1 MTGKESRTE
10 LLLPED
16 DGILAGRVTP
26 ESTAYLGSV
35 LAELS
40 GRCMIGYAPDSPFAQ
55 ATAYSIAGA
64 AAAAGGQIVMVSDC
78 VPVELGAA
86 SVAGDCDT
94 VLHIDNPHMH
104 IYAKGLLPLTAA
116 QTDIL
121 LHTSS
126 SGWLQRTDYGNI
138 ADGEGLRLLY
148 PREILRRLPKSLRC
162 MPEISTASPRMQTLL
177 TRLFRGGRGTLM
189 TFQMASDG
197 RRVSLYT
204 AEHGWIFYERL
215 LLLAARQFFIEGRD
229 VALPYWMP
237 HAAETLAAKY
247 HRRVL
252 RYASASDGTDAEA
265 RALALRQGITLD
277 AGVLCA
283 EFLRMYSEQKE
294 SLAIWQASLPDSHT
308 VRRIIK
314 TPDSAPMDTQSIAR
328 RCADRWSTE
337 QTPEGVVAGDAR
349 GHALIRPSAT
359 GRSLTLWAEA
369 DSMEIAAELAGALTA
384 CLERPDNGREAE
396 RNR

>member
-1 MTGKESRTE
+1 MDGKESRTE
-10 LLLPED
+10 RLLPED
-16 DGILAGRVTP
+16 DGILAGRITP
-26 ESTAYLGSV
+26 ESVTRLGGV
-35 LAELS
+35 LAETA
-40 GRCMIGYAPDSPFAQ
+40 GRCMIGFSPDSPFAR
-55 ATAYSIAGA
+55 ATAYTAAGA
-64 AAAAGGQIVMVSDC
+64 AAAAGGQVVLVNDC

-94 VLHIDNPHMH
+94 VVHIDENRLR

-116 QTDIL
+116 QTNAL
-121 LHTSS
+121 LHTAS
-126 SGWLQRTDYGNI
+126 SGWLQRSEYGSI

-162 MPEISTASPRMQTLL
+162 MPEISTASPRMQALL

-189 TFQMASDG
+189 TFQMAGDG
-197 RRVSLYT
+197 RRVSMYT
-204 AEHGWIFYERL
+204 EAHGWIFYERL
-215 LLLAARQFFIEGRD
+215 LLAVARQFFIEGRD

-237 HAAETLAAKY
+237 HAAEEMAAQY

-277 AGVLCA
+277 AAVLCA
-283 EFLRMYSEQKE
+283 EFLRIYAEQGDTADE
-294 SLAIWQASLPDSHT
+294 WLSALPQSHT
-308 VRRIIK
+308 IRRIIK
-314 TPDSAPMDTQSIAR
+314 TPDAAPMDRQSIAR
-328 RCADRWSTE
+328 RCAGKWTIE
-337 QTPEGVVAGDAR
+337 QTPEGVVAGGEN

-369 DSMEIAAELAGALTA
+369 DSMETAAELVGALSA
-384 CLERPDNGREAE
+384 CLER
-396 RNR
+396 